1 MYTIFHIGK
10 WAVLL
15 FMSCMLLTPAHA
27 HIYKWMDDAGHIYYG
42 DHYPEGIHPYMII
55 VPPHPTANHRDIDR
69 HQSIREYLDAQEQRY
84 AEPEKPYYEY
94 IRIISPAGGGTIR
107 SNTGDFDVTVATSPQ
122 LKFGAGHK
130 VLLTID
136 GRAVSRPQTSTGFH
150 LTNISRG
157 AHTLQAFIVSK
168 DSEIILQS
176 DAVTVFIMRQSLLG
190 PWPPQPAPNF
200 PAPNYPKSQ

>member
-1 MYTIFHIGK
+1 
-10 WAVLL
+10 
-15 FMSCMLLTPAHA
+15 MSCMLLTPAHA

-55 VPPHPTANHRDIDR
+55 VPPHP
-69 HQSIREYLDAQEQRY
+69 QEQRY

-136 GRAVSRPQTSTGFH
+136 GRAVSRPQTSTGFY